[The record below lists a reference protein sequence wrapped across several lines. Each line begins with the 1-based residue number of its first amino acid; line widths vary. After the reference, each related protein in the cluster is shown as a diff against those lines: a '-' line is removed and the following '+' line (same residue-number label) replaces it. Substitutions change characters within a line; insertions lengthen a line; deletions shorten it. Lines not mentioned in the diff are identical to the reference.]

1 MLFSRLVYECVKD
14 SINSPEHSLSYTD
27 FIKSVAKGDYIGK
40 QWAMQSTGVFR
51 AINLA
56 MARLMTYEK
65 IPFST
70 DEVTFVDG
78 ECDFNEGKVVNVFV
92 ETDKGYIPL
101 RFTNKNRNSKIKVF
115 GYSGEAYIEY
125 RKDIPH
131 FTTEIF
137 QDVREEDVGITLNKD
152 IDLKSEYGVTDQMCE
167 FIMEF
172 VKAQLLETFA
182 PELGNNHATKAEQYF
197 DSLEVYS
204 TAHYQDSVQDVMGE
218 YYL

>member
-1 MLFSRLVYECVKD
+1 MLLTRLVFECVKD

-27 FIKSVAKGDYIGK
+27 FMKSMTQGDYIGK
-40 QWAMQSTGVFR
+40 QWSMQATGVMR

-70 DEVTFVDG
+70 EEVEFQGG
-78 ECDFNEGKVVNVFV
+78 ECAFSKGKVVNVFV
-92 ETDKGYIPL
+92 DGVSNYVPL
-101 RFTNKNRNSKIKVF
+101 RFTNRDRNTKIKVF
-115 GYSGEAYIEY
+115 GFEGKAVVEY

-131 FTTEIF
+131 LTTESLA
-137 QDVREEDVGITLNKD
+137 EDF
-152 IDLKSEYGVTDQMCE
+152 DLKEEYGITDQMCE

-172 VKAQLLETFA
+172 VKAQLVENFS
-182 PELGNNHATKAEQYF
+182 PELANNHATKAEQYF

-204 TAHYQDSVQDVMGE
+204 TAHYQFEIEDVMGE
-218 YYL
+218 HYI